1 MPWCCKKRFDERIK
15 WNKNEEKGMYFFLRD
30 NSIEKGYVI
39 LSHLH
44 KEVHSNKSF
53 PSTDPILTQNPG
65 AP

>member
-1 MPWCCKKRFDERIK
+1 
-15 WNKNEEKGMYFFLRD
+15 
-30 NSIEKGYVI
+30 

-65 AP
+65 APWTNLNPQPGSYIPSKERGSSL